1 MKPKFP
7 RTLILLLLCTVLVF
21 ALAAGS
27 IADFGG
33 FSGDSDYGGSSD
45 WGSSSDWSS
54 SSSDWGSSSSSDG
67 GDGGPFTTL
76 SLIHI

>member
-33 FSGDSDYGGSSD
+33 FADDNAAALVDKQAAANSGARVDFNAG
-45 WGSSSDWSS
+45 
-54 SSSDWGSSSSSDG
+54 
-67 GDGGPFTTL
+67 
-76 SLIHI
+76 